1 MGTLPD
7 LSIRQLEYL
16 VAVADAPS
24 WAIAAEDVGVSPS
37 ALSQGLSELEKRV
50 GVPLFGKEGRRR
62 VLRPSAEVVLDHARQ
77 VVSLTGDLAKWAQ
90 RTKDADEGSIRVGMI
105 DIAATHH
112 FPSEMQAFRSQH
124 PNLSF
129 HLRVGPSRPL
139 LEMLAKGQLDL
150 AVCVEPVQVFPG
162 ITTRALF
169 EEKLAIYRPDGG
181 KLGNP
186 RSWGP
191 WVLFPED
198 SHTRRIISDALS
210 ARGAPVDVVAD
221 SPQPEVL
228 REMVNLGLGWTV
240 LPTHQA
246 ESGDRPLIPS
256 EILAKRTLV
265 IAFRSN
271 AATDPA
277 VLALCSALQGKH
289 PPINGARKP
298 IP

>member
-16 VAVADAPS
+16 IAVADAPT
-24 WAIAAEDVGVSPS
+24 WAVAAENVGVSPS
-37 ALSQGLSELEKRV
+37 ALSQGLSELERRV

-62 VLRPSAEVVLDHARQ
+62 VLYPSANIVLDHARQ
-77 VVSLTGDLAKWAQ
+77 VVSLTGDLSKWAQ
-90 RTKDADEGSIRVGMI
+90 RTKAADEGSIRVGMI
-105 DIAATHH
+105 DIAATNH

-124 PNLSF
+124 PDLSF
-129 HLRVGPSRPL
+129 HLRVEPSRPL
-139 LEMLAKGQLDL
+139 LEMLSTGDLDL
-150 AVCVEPVQVFPG
+150 AVCVEPVQEFPG
-162 ITTRALF
+162 ITTVRLF
-169 EEKLAIYRPDGG
+169 EEKLAIYRPGGG
-181 KLGNP
+181 KLGDP

-198 SHTRRIISDALS
+198 SHTRRIISDALIE
-210 ARGAPVDVVAD
+210 RGAPVDVVAD

-256 EILAKRTLV
+256 KIVAKRTLV
-265 IAFRSN
+265 LAFRSN

-277 VLALCSALQGKH
+277 VLVLSSALQEK
-289 PPINGARKP
+289 ARTL
-298 IP
+298 